1 VRPERRPQH
10 PLASNQRV
18 VSLDESDIL
27 CAASLTGLVART
39 GTSLYR
45 RNSSALA
52 SSFWARSILKF
63 EIEAKLLTDL
73 GANSRSFSECTLILQ
88 RNLSDFDSAMRRFE
102 SSRPSLTV
110 CSLSLFGNGSA
121 ALFGNSVP
129 ETSGPLASRCACR
142 LRVAARARSMGCAW
156 RNPHR
161 PCFCAPRG
169 LGHCCGAQ
177 NGRLRVLQSWALAS
191 LLMPGIARGAVLRFL
206 VQVILVLSG
215 RCSPSICV
223 HRNSE
228 GCRSAGTRG
237 PARAMRTRRFWICE
251 SIVLRLAQLAL

>member
-1 VRPERRPQH
+1 VSGNLSAPDDVASRTSNSLNSACRLRQLHRDLEYRHRRDIAPARALDCLTNLPWKLVRPERRPQH

-39 GTSLYR
+39 GTPLYR

-169 LGHCCGAQ
+169 LGPAVGRKMAVCGFC
-177 NGRLRVLQSWALAS
+177 NRGRW
-191 LLMPGIARGAVLRFL
+191 LL
-206 VQVILVLSG
+206 
-215 RCSPSICV
+215 C
-223 HRNSE
+223 
-228 GCRSAGTRG
+228 
-237 PARAMRTRRFWICE
+237 
-251 SIVLRLAQLAL
+251 